1 MKKTLIGAVIGAA
14 LAGIGLYAYQHN
26 KQAAGVARVETS
38 ESGLAAAKRK
48 SADGGASLRGV
59 AMTGAV
65 LTVKNGES
73 IQAAVSKAKPG
84 DTVRILPG
92 LYKETVY
99 IDKDNIAIVGVI
111 QDGEWPVMDGERK
124 LNDAI
129 LYSGSGI
136 RIENMKIVH
145 YKGNAIMGQAGN
157 NFIIRHNWIVD
168 TGVYGIFPEF
178 GKNGLIEYNVV
189 SGIEDAAIYVGMCD
203 NIQVSNNEVYAS
215 VAGIEIENSR
225 HAIVEDNMVYDN
237 AGGILTFIT
246 PGLPIK
252 TTFDVIIRDNFIV
265 GNNHK
270 NFGAPGSIVSGVPSG
285 TGIIVMAADDVQIE
299 NNIIRDNKNAGIIVA
314 DHKSFANINLDPE
327 ADPSPDRVSVYKNF
341 FANNGYA
348 PIDDIKALMALNLTK
363 KGPDVLAIGDGS
375 GSCIT
380 DRASVKTLNIG
391 SWTDCTKTTSM
402 DVASYLLDKPVPARI
417 EGKDEIAEAGKRL
430 YSGVCAGCHAYN
442 VRMIGPPTQIIQVMY
457 ADNPQGIADYVANP
471 VKKRE
476 DFPAMPPQAHLSPEH
491 RLAVAKYMLQVKN

>member
-1 MKKTLIGAVIGAA
+1 MKKLITGVVIGSVAA
-14 LAGIGLYAYQHN
+14 AIGMYVYQ
-26 KQAAGVARVETS
+26 QRTTDSGASSVATS
-38 ESGLAAAKRK
+38 ESALDAARRSK
-48 SADGGASLRGV
+48 ADGGAALRSV
-59 AMTGAV
+59 AMKGAV
-65 LTVKNGES
+65 LQVKNGES
-73 IQAAVSKAKPG
+73 IQAAVTRANPG
-84 DTVRILPG
+84 DVIQVMPG
-92 LYKETVY
+92 VYKETVY

-111 QDGEWPVMDGERK
+111 KDGEWPVMEGDRK

-136 RIENMKIVH
+136 RIENMKIMH

-157 NFIIRHNWIVD
+157 NFVIRHNWIID

-215 VAGIEIENSR
+215 VAGIEIENTR
-225 HAIVEDNMVYDN
+225 HAIVENNMVYDN

-252 TTFDVIIRDNFIV
+252 TTYDVIIRNNFIV

-285 TGIIVMAADDVQIE
+285 TGVIVMAADDVQIE
-299 NNIIRDNKNAGIIVA
+299 NNVIRNNKNAGIIIA
-314 DHKSFANINLDPE
+314 DHKSFANITMDPE
-327 ADPSPDRVSVYKNF
+327 ADPNPDRVSIYKNF
-341 FANNGYA
+341 FAENGYE
-348 PIDDIKALMALNLTK
+348 PISDVKALMAVNLTR
-363 KGPDVLAIGDGS
+363 KGPDVLAIGEGS
-375 GSCIT
+375 GSCINEK
-380 DRASVKTLNIG
+380 DAVKTLNMG
-391 SWTDCTKTTSM
+391 TWKACEKTTSM
-402 DVASYLLDKPVPARI
+402 ATTSYLLDKPAPVRVA
-417 EGKDEIAEAGKRL
+417 GKEEIAEAGKRL

-442 VRMIGPPTQIIQVMY
+442 VRMIGPPTQILQVMY
-457 ADNPQGIADYVANP
+457 ADDPQGIADYIANP